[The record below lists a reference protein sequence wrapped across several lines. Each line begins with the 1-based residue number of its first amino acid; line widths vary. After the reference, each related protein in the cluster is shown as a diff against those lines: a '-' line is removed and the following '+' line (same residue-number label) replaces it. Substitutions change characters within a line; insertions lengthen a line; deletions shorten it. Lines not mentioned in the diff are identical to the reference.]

1 MNPKPNLIYK
11 EKMNMN
17 NTLNLQ
23 MELLEDVSAPGN
35 ARDFVEGVAAG
46 VVIAGGVVAVIAL
59 T

>member
-1 MNPKPNLIYK
+1 MR
-11 EKMNMN
+11 MN